1 MEDLP
6 EELATITALWTGCIS
21 GSLLDLDYLAKL
33 EAVGFVDAG
42 IEVTR
47 EYDRDALEAMGDMLD
62 PAQLPA
68 SMSMDDAVEALE
80 GAFASA
86 FIRAT
91 KPRG

>member
-1 MEDLP
+1 MKS
-6 EELATITALWTGCIS
+6 IRIGC
-21 GSLLDLDYLAKL
+21 GSASW
-33 EAVGFVDAG
+33 
-42 IEVTR
+42 
-47 EYDRDALEAMGDMLD
+47 GDMLD